1 MSEFP
6 VPHTQDQRH
15 AIDGRH
21 SNSRSTDPPIA
32 KPTHQLHG
40 GSPWGSLAVFGTGAG
55 WGLAALGVVAGV
67 ERLLDSVA
75 VSATNPVRLTSAV
88 LGALFC
94 TLAFCLAGWAVA
106 AITRMMASTFLLCL
120 EHAERASESR
130 SKGISQAVA
139 QLERLVD
146 SMRQPVGRVISSP
159 NPTDDRAQSI
169 SEIVRATRAADWTV
183 AQTRL
188 DELEGSYP
196 NDPELAL
203 VREQLARARRDAI
216 QVTLTQLSAAREV
229 NDPDRVLEIYQLVLP
244 ALDQAERTI
253 LDQDLAKWFL
263 SLIHRRLRVGKV
275 QADVVHLA
283 TRFSETFA
291 STVEGASVRASLA
304 TLRRSIGLCSRCGQ
318 PYTGIAD
325 ACPKCLKAP
334 LISSATFL
342 REAETNESE

>member
-6 VPHTQDQRH
+6 VPHTQDERH

-32 KPTHQLHG
+32 KPTHQLRG
-40 GSPWGSLAVFGTGAG
+40 GSPWGSLAVFGMGAG

-88 LGALFC
+88 LGAFFC

-146 SMRQPVGRVISSP
+146 SMTEHNRLRRTSGPLGLLTGRLP
-159 NPTDDRAQSI
+159 RL
-169 SEIVRATRAADWTV
+169 DWTNWRGPTPTIRSLPWCENNSPEHV
-183 AQTRL
+183 A
-188 DELEGSYP
+188 
-196 NDPELAL
+196 
-203 VREQLARARRDAI
+203 
-216 QVTLTQLSAAREV
+216 TQFR
-229 NDPDRVLEIYQLVLP
+229 
-244 ALDQAERTI
+244 
-253 LDQDLAKWFL
+253 
-263 SLIHRRLRVGKV
+263 
-275 QADVVHLA
+275 
-283 TRFSETFA
+283 
-291 STVEGASVRASLA
+291 
-304 TLRRSIGLCSRCGQ
+304 
-318 PYTGIAD
+318 
-325 ACPKCLKAP
+325 
-334 LISSATFL
+334 
-342 REAETNESE
+342 